1 MNDLVLSGDF
11 SNSGL
16 GVTLTTLQI
25 EGEVLFLAKEVSD
38 YLEYGASG
46 DMLRNLDEEDIK
58 SLKSLRHTLHAC
70 SAHSNIINNLDPRS
84 KFITESG
91 LYSAIFGSRKKEAKA
106 FKRWVTKE
114 VLPSIR
120 KNGSY
125 SLISQQLEGTVK
137 QLESTKAELSLVNQ
151 RIENGHNIVRKLN
164 REQKLLQS
172 DLTSVTRVK
181 NELEL
186 QNKALVFQLKGN
198 RSELTI
204 RQYLGVSGLS
214 CYDANKKLIYDP
226 REIVTWLTSQ
236 TFKGR
241 DWNWKKAFTNA
252 QYESIFFSSDVL
264 VKHHNHIINMALEIL
279 EKSNH

>member
-16 GVTLTTLQI
+16 GLGI
-25 EGEVLFLAKEVSD
+25 EGFLYGETPVFHAVRVAEMLGYRDVHKAISQHCKSVIKLTYGEMSEVNIPATYYSQMGAMFIKESD
-38 YLEYGASG
+38 LYRLIMHSKLPAAERFQ
-46 DMLRNLDEEDIK
+46 DWVCED
-58 SLKSLRHTLHAC
+58 
-70 SAHSNIINNLDPRS
+70 
-84 KFITESG
+84 
-91 LYSAIFGSRKKEAKA
+91 
-106 FKRWVTKE
+106 

-120 KNGSY
+120 KTGSY
-125 SLISQQLEGTVK
+125 SLISQQLE
-137 QLESTKAELSLVNQ
+137 STKAELSLANQ